1 MNPESKERQ
10 SKLTSH
16 GTKARISPVVSQL
29 FRAIGSEMT
38 EVVCIK
44 VPDSKTGAMETRL
57 VSKAEAMVRDLY
69 EQAMPVS
76 ILDLDGMDSKT
87 LILRGKGQMD
97 ARKLILAH
105 TIDKNAKPGE
115 GETAADKVSD
125 LNKDRLNAMAKGGT
139 EETACG
145 TKPKEKAKGK
155 KSKCPRV
162 PVCMQPETEV
172 LGRMSGNE
180 LIPQE

>member
-38 EVVCIK
+38 EMICLK

-69 EQAMPVS
+69 QSAMPISSKDLV
-76 ILDLDGMDSKT
+76 DLDVKE
-87 LILRGKGQMD
+87 IVLRGKGQMD

-105 TIDKNAKPGE
+105 TIDKNAKE
-115 GETAADKVSD
+115 QIGETVADKVSD

-145 TKPKEKAKGK
+145 K
-155 KSKCPRV
+155 KSKEKTKSKKPKVSIVVMRE
-162 PVCMQPETEV
+162 P
-172 LGRMSGNE
+172 GREES
-180 LIPQE
+180 

>member
-1 MNPESKERQ
+1 MNSEGKARQ
-10 SKLTSH
+10 SNLAAH

-38 EVVCIK
+38 EMVCIK

-76 ILDLDGMDSKT
+76 ILDLDGMNSKT

-105 TIDKNAKPGE
+105 TIDKNAKDPS
-115 GETAADKVSD
+115 GETVADKVSD
-125 LNKDRLNAMAKGGT
+125 LNKNRLNAIATGGKK
-139 EETACG
+139 ETACG
-145 TKPKEKAKGK
+145 TKPKEKAKSK
-155 KSKCPRV
+155 KLKVPCVVMRV
-162 PVCMQPETEV
+162 RSETEV
-172 LGRMSGNE
+172 RGDLPSGE
-180 LIPQE
+180 SVS

>member
-1 MNPESKERQ
+1 MNSEGKSRE

-38 EVVCIK
+38 EMICLK

-57 VSKAEAMVRDLY
+57 VSKAEAMVRDLF
-69 EQAMPVS
+69 EQAMPAAIGEETDCKHQLACRKI
-76 ILDLDGMDSKT
+76 ILDF
-87 LILRGKGQMD
+87 
-97 ARKLILAH
+97 
-105 TIDKNAKPGE
+105 TIDKNVKEQA

-125 LNKDRLNAMAKGGT
+125 LNKDRLNAMAKGDKVEWKASG
-139 EETACG
+139 EPQKWDDIENVR
-145 TKPKEKAKGK
+145 KEKAKSK

-162 PVCMQPETEV
+162 PVCIEKRKEPDV
-172 LGRMSGNE
+172 
-180 LIPQE
+180 